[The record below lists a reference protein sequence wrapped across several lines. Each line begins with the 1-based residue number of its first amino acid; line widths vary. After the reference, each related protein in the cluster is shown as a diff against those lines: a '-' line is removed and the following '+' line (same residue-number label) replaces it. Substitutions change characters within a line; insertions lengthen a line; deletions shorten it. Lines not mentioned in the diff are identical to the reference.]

1 MNEIILQTHNLHKHF
16 GDVHAVKGINMP
28 VYAGE
33 LFGFLGPNGSGKTT
47 AIGMI
52 LGLVHPTDGEIELFG
67 EQVTP
72 HRTGALKRVGS
83 LIGAPAFVPHF
94 TAERNLQLV
103 ANLYPNVSPKAID
116 ETLEQVGLMSAKK
129 RKAKTFSSGMKQRLG
144 LAAAL
149 LHKPDLLI
157 LDEPSSGLDPNG
169 MREFRRLFRR
179 LADEGTTI
187 FLSSHMLNEV
197 QQICDRV
204 AILKDG
210 AIVAQGDV
218 DDLLRSQSGV
228 KLAVPEPEVA
238 TLILRQLPDAVVTP
252 NGNYVAVAGIPT
264 HTIVSHLTSNGI
276 IPTEISEKNGDLE
289 ELFVSLTN

>member
-1 MNEIILQTHNLHKHF
+1 
-16 GDVHAVKGINMP
+16 
-28 VYAGE
+28 
-33 LFGFLGPNGSGKTT
+33 
-47 AIGMI
+47 
-52 LGLVHPTDGEIELFG
+52 
-67 EQVTP
+67 
-72 HRTGALKRVGS
+72 
-83 LIGAPAFVPHF
+83 
-94 TAERNLQLV
+94 
-103 ANLYPNVSPKAID
+103 
-116 ETLEQVGLMSAKK
+116 
-129 RKAKTFSSGMKQRLG
+129 MKQRLG

-210 AIVAQGDV
+210 AIVTQGDV